1 LGTRRHAS
9 TPRPHRAETRD
20 EGGTALVEL
29 TWLGILLLLPLL
41 WIVVSAFHVQ
51 QGAFAVS
58 GAARAAGRA
67 YSLAPTDAVGRV
79 RATAAAR
86 QVLADHGIA
95 DAPLAVSVR
104 CSPYPSDCH
113 SGTSIVTVRIDSAVA
128 LPLLP
133 DVLGGGSPSFALH
146 ATHTVPIG
154 RYEEVGRATP

>member
-1 LGTRRHAS
+1 VTAGQRR
-9 TPRPHRAETRD
+9 RRGD
-20 EGGTALVEL
+20 GGTALVEL
-29 TWLGILLLLPLL
+29 TWLAILLLLPMV
-41 WIVVSAFHVQ
+41 WIVVSGSHVQ
-51 QGAFAVS
+51 RGAFAVS

-67 YSLAPTDAVGRV
+67 YALAPTDAAGRV
-79 RATAAAR
+79 RARAAAR
-86 QVLADHGIA
+86 QVLVDHGIA
-95 DAPLAVSVR
+95 DAPLSVRVR

-154 RYEEVGRATP
+154 RYEEVGRAAP